1 LFSSRTEL
9 TKHLKSQCPTI
20 FTLSSHHSKT
30 FENFWTV
37 PTASVNATHPS
48 KLWCSERLPL
58 VTMSATDACT
68 GQRAG
73 DGLRSDEGNSGSQG
87 MSPHMCAHT
96 HSRCRATSLTRR
108 GGTPW
113 SWSCSARE
121 KRAEGMRTL
130 TDHTKHARMAG
141 HTATRTH
148 PAHPRGRGASK
159 QAHLLAQASTHARG
173 AEGGRAGGR
182 ASERARARAGAPVS
196 AGHSCLAR

>member
-1 LFSSRTEL
+1 MFSSRTEL

-20 FTLSSHHSKT
+20 FTLSSHYSQT
-30 FENFWTV
+30 FENLWTV

-130 TDHTKHARMAG
+130 TDHTKHARMVG
-141 HTATRTH
+141 HTATRARIRH
-148 PAHPRGRGASK
+148 IRAGA
-159 QAHLLAQASTHARG
+159 AQASRRISGRRQARTHGGRRA
-173 AEGGRAGGR
+173 GGRAGGR
-182 ASERARARAGAPVS
+182 AGERASACAGGCACLCRA
-196 AGHSCLAR
+196 